1 MNKVTV
7 VGLGLDENDITI
19 SGAEAIAESDYVI
32 VKTKK
37 SRTFGYF
44 EKNGIKTSER

>member
-32 VKTKK
+32 VKTKNPGLSDILK
-37 SRTFGYF
+37 
-44 EKNGIKTSER
+44 KTE